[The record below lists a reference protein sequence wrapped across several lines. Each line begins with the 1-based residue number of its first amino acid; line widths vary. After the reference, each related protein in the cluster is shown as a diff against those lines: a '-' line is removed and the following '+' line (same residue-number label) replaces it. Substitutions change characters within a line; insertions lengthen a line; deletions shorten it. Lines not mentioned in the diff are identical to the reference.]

1 MNVISLLTPKSQVAY
16 LYDDY
21 TVRQGL
27 EKLRAHGYTAIP
39 VLSRNGAYVGTVSEG
54 DFLWCILDRED
65 NSLRTQEKLP
75 LKAVM
80 RKNFNPPVNIGV
92 TMDLTILARPQT
104 FSDIIGLRFWAM
116 VELPTCFFLSNGS
129 AASDIS
135 DLWRFLTSVPYLSS
149 DVAIFANK
157 QTNSVYLSL
166 PTT

>member
-27 EKLRAHGYTAIP
+27 EKLKAHGYTAIP

-80 RKNFNPPVNIGV
+80 RKNFNPPVSIGV
-92 TMDLTILARPQT
+92 TMEELLERAMRQSFIPVVDDRGAFIGIVTRQAIMRKLAIPNLQ
-104 FSDIIGLRFWAM
+104 A
-116 VELPTCFFLSNGS
+116 EAP
-129 AASDIS
+129 AAGYA
-135 DLWRFLTSVPYLSS
+135 TVT
-149 DVAIFANK
+149 A
-157 QTNSVYLSL
+157 
-166 PTT
+166 